1 MNVVMNDG
9 GGFIELQG
17 TAEGH
22 AFRKEELDQLIG
34 LAEKGIRSLMEM
46 QSAALAN

>member
-22 AFRKEELDQLIG
+22 AFRKHELDEMLF
-34 LAEKGIRSLMEM
+34 LADKGIRSLMEM
-46 QSAALAN
+46 QSTALAD

>member
-1 MNVVMNDG
+1 MNDG

-22 AFRKEELDQLIG
+22 AFRKDELDQLLM
-34 LAEKGIRSLMEM
+34 LADKGIRSLMEV
-46 QSAALAN
+46 QSAALAD

>member
-1 MNVVMNDG
+1 MNDG

-22 AFRKEELDQLIG
+22 AFRREELDALIG
-34 LAEKGIRSLMEM
+34 LAQKGIAELCAMQRASL
-46 QSAALAN
+46 S